1 MSIFLLVQRN
11 GTDHSLLVQIK
22 TYLFMREKDEKKGS
36 CRVQLTLTFIILIV
50 TIGLFMTNRIRG
62 DLVAIMALLAFVIT
76 EILTPGEALAGFSNS
91 VVIMIAGL
99 FVIGAG
105 ILRTGLAGMAGN
117 LLLKWSGDSELKLFI
132 LLLIIVA
139 TVGAF
144 MSNTGTVALML
155 PIVVSIA
162 RSIQVSPSKFL
173 LPLSYIASMSGL
185 MTLIAS
191 PPNLIV
197 NQMLEE
203 YGYQKLGFFTIT
215 PIGIIATIVVIL
227 YLVVIR
233 NKLLP
238 VEPHSSQAND
248 GYKLSPKRI
257 AREYALE
264 DKMFRV
270 NVPEGSPLIGRALA
284 ELKLP
289 AKYHI
294 YVMKIQRRAQ
304 EGMNLLAMTYQEMAG
319 PTSIIR
325 ENDVLFI
332 QGMAPNVENFVLDN
346 GLVLEMMTDKD
357 LQDLISKKI
366 GVAEVLLTPSSRL
379 IGESISKIGFREK
392 YNVNILGINRKGS
405 YLLQNMAQQ
414 KLRFGDAILVQGTWE
429 EIDMLSRETQDVVI
443 IGQPREQAGL
453 AAASGKAWI
462 AGLIMM
468 LVVALMV
475 FEVFDAV
482 ISVLIGAVLMIVT
495 GCLRNMDDAY
505 SKMNLESIVLVAA
518 MLPMATALEKT
529 GGMTILS
536 NAIIE
541 MLGGFGPYGVLMGV
555 YVLTVVFGQFVSNT
569 ATAVLFAPIAMTA
582 AITMDANPY
591 TFMIAVAAAAG
602 MAFATPIASPTNS
615 LVMTAG
621 GYRFIDFIKV
631 GVPLQI
637 IMFVVMMIAV
647 PILFPF

>member
-1 MSIFLLVQRN
+1 M
-11 GTDHSLLVQIK
+11 
-22 TYLFMREKDEKKGS
+22 
-36 CRVQLTLTFIILIV
+36 QLTLTFIILIV
-50 TIGLFMTNRIRG
+50 TVALFMTNRLRG
-62 DLVAIMALLAFVIT
+62 DLVALMALLAFVVVG
-76 EILTPGEALAGFSNS
+76 ILTPVEALAGFSNS

-99 FVIGAG
+99 FVVGAG

-132 LLLIIVA
+132 LLLVIVA
-139 TVGAF
+139 AVGAF

-162 RSIQVSPSKFL
+162 MSIKVSPSKFL
-173 LPLSYIASMSGL
+173 MPLSYIASMSGL

-197 NQMLEE
+197 SQILEE
-203 YGYQKLGFFTIT
+203 YGYEKLGFFTIT
-215 PIGIIATIVVIL
+215 PIGIIATITVIL
-227 YLVVIR
+227 YLVIVR
-233 NKLLP
+233 NILLP
-238 VEPHSSQAND
+238 KEQNNSQSDA
-248 GYKLSPKRI
+248 GYKLSPKKI

-270 NVPEGSPLIGRALA
+270 VVPESSPLIDKALA

-294 YVMKIQRRAQ
+294 YVMKIQRRAS
-304 EGMNLLAMTYQEMAG
+304 EGINLLAMTYQEMAG
-319 PTSIIR
+319 PTSIIHA
-325 ENDVLFI
+325 NDVLYI
-332 QGMAPNVENFVLDN
+332 QGLAPDVENFVLDN
-346 GLVLEMMTDKD
+346 SLLLEMMTDKD
-357 LQDLISKKI
+357 LKDLISKKI

-379 IGESISKIGFREK
+379 IGESVSKSGFRER
-392 YNVNILGINRKGS
+392 YNVNILGINRKGT
-405 YLLQNMAQQ
+405 YLLQDMAQQ
-414 KLRFGDAILVQGTWE
+414 KLRFGDAILVQGAWE
-429 EIDMLSRETQDVVI
+429 EIDMLSRETQDVVV

-462 AGLIMM
+462 AGLVML
-468 LVVALMV
+468 LVVGLMV

-482 ISVLIGAVLMIVT
+482 IAVLIGAVLMIIT

-505 SKMNLESIVLVAA
+505 GKMNFESIVLVAA

-536 NAIIE
+536 NAIIDL
-541 MLGGFGPYGVLMGV
+541 LGGFGPYGVLMGV
-555 YVLTVVFGQFVSNT
+555 YALTVVFGQFVSNT

-582 AITMDANPY
+582 AIAMDANPY
-591 TFMIAVAAAAG
+591 TFMIAVAAASG

-621 GYRFIDFIKV
+621 GYQFMDFIKV
-631 GVPLQI
+631 GAPLQI
-637 IMFVVMMIAV
+637 IMFIVMMVVV
-647 PILFPF
+647 PLLFPF